1 MNPFKPDEESF
12 DDLNKIIERGARV
25 RSFLNGD
32 LWRDDLGPVSAQ
44 IQEEALGQIGYQ
56 PGSNKS
62 VDQTALDTAYY
73 SALADR
79 ESEFLKRLNRLVK
92 DGEEAAKRLKLKEK
106 K

>member
-1 MNPFKPDEESF
+1 MNFGPDKESLE
-12 DDLNKIIERGARV
+12 DLTRLIERGARV
-25 RSFLNGD
+25 RSFLLGN
-32 LWRDDLGPVSAQ
+32 LWKDDLSPIAVQ
-44 IQEEALGQIGYQ
+44 IQEEALSEIGYV

-79 ESEFLKRLNRLVK
+79 ESEFMKRMVRLVK
-92 DGEEAAKRLKLKEK
+92 EGEEAAKRLSLKEK